1 MSILKKKRNYFSL
14 HTHGVEEEKP
24 SSAKPLIPEGLYLT
38 CPHCNQMIRKEPYLR
53 NFKTCPKCGGYGRL
67 SAKERLDLVLE
78 EGTFK
83 EINGHIL
90 GGNPLGF
97 PGYEEKLIAVR
108 NHTGLKEG
116 VLTGYGFLG
125 ETKVAIGSMDP
136 GFIMGSMGSAVGEKL
151 ASLCEFATF
160 YELPLIIFSASGGA
174 RMQEGIMSLMQ
185 MSKVSFALK
194 KHHDQGLLYISVPT
208 DPTTGGVTASFASL
222 GDLIIAEPKTLIGF
236 AGRRVIEGTIKK
248 ELPKDFQ
255 TAEFLLHHG
264 FLDAVVKR
272 ESLKGYLERILRLHG
287 GRR

>member
-1 MSILKKKRNYFSL
+1 
-14 HTHGVEEEKP
+14 
-24 SSAKPLIPEGLYLT
+24 
-38 CPHCNQMIRKEPYLR
+38 
-53 NFKTCPKCGGYGRL
+53 
-67 SAKERLDLVLE
+67 
-78 EGTFK
+78 
-83 EINGHIL
+83 
-90 GGNPLGF
+90 
-97 PGYEEKLIAVR
+97 
-108 NHTGLKEG
+108 
-116 VLTGYGFLG
+116 
-125 ETKVAIGSMDP
+125 
-136 GFIMGSMGSAVGEKL
+136 
-151 ASLCEFATF
+151 
-160 YELPLIIFSASGGA
+160 
-174 RMQEGIMSLMQ
+174 MSLMQ